1 MMNLL
6 FREYPGLLKHTQV
19 YWIKNWSPSSLYTE
33 ASFFLSSHDILLP
46 EEMCQRLSHCLSTI
60 HHFMLNESRQLP
72 FVGTTDRTI
81 TVRESASNVNQSQLT
96 NSTTGSKEQ
105 MTMPTPTPTKKGNSK
120 ESKESKMI
128 DVELPNYPYS
138 RVLLYEQIKT
148 HGQSKNASLSLSLS
162 QLHAFVGPETF
173 LRFMQSFWYLFT
185 SKAAV
190 CERDIIRLNKVLS
203 TLNKTRQDAEQMRE
217 YIEQLKE
224 RCANSEK
231 DTAVLLEEVIYKSML
246 LEKLRAKHALP
257 GSLPGYIHRE
267 EKDDYVLPEDE
278 RKWLM
283 DGRVMLT
290 CLSCEGEG
298 EGELRRV

>member
-1 MMNLL
+1 
-6 FREYPGLLKHTQV
+6 
-19 YWIKNWSPSSLYTE
+19 
-33 ASFFLSSHDILLP
+33 
-46 EEMCQRLSHCLSTI
+46 
-60 HHFMLNESRQLP
+60 MLNESRQTP

-81 TVRESASNVNQSQLT
+81 TVRENPPNSLHPLTAAGTSSNEKFS
-96 NSTTGSKEQ
+96 S
-105 MTMPTPTPTKKGNSK
+105 KKGTAK

-138 RVLLYEQIKT
+138 RMLLYEQIKS
-148 HGQSKNASLSLSLS
+148 HGIGKSSSTS
-162 QLHAFVGPETF
+162 QLHTFIGPETF

-203 TLNKTRQDAEQMRE
+203 TLNKTREDAEHMRE

-224 RCANSEK
+224 RCSTSEK
-231 DTAVLLEEVIYKSML
+231 DTALLLEEVIYKSMI

-267 EKDDYVLPEDE
+267 EKDDFALPEEE
-278 RKWLM
+278 RKWLL
-283 DGRVMLT
+283 DGN
-290 CLSCEGEG
+290 
-298 EGELRRV
+298 